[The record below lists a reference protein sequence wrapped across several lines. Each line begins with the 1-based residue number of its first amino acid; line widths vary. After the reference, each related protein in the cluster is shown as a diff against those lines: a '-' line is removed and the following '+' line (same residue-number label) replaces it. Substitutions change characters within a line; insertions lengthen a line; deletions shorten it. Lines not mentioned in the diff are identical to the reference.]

1 MSASCLKEDKMR
13 CNAEMANF
21 MASVNQT
28 RLQLDV
34 VRLSLSLF
42 LSHVLLGHLAA
53 SVASGQHNLG

>member
-1 MSASCLKEDKMR
+1 MDVGLCLKEDKMR

-34 VRLSLSLF
+34 VRLSLSLP
-42 LSHVLLGHLAA
+42 LSLLAWVTWQQVLPVD
-53 SVASGQHNLG
+53 STI